1 MPKSKKIVQ
10 RQNLCVSSEKG
21 KSGRLITVSMVDPY
35 IDKQPAEVPFADFAR
50 SWNTPPK
57 DIATPTLVDASM
69 CPATFA
75 ATGFG
80 FDVMFDVGLVKRQLK
95 HKELNAYGITRLQL
109 GTVSDAKFKTAVDPI
124 SVYAPML
131 LRLALQ
137 ASAVTAIA
145 YPAGWTVD
153 LVENKYLTTLKVGD
167 ALLDNTVT
175 YGVKTKREQRTRRI
189 SSKNPDRNGKTI
201 TTSVPVVSELTGVE
215 VLLKSVGRKVNRAE
229 LNMLVGNETG
239 RSRRAESMHDP
250 IVLARVAILYESEL
264 PIGER
269 SRVEYVRSQLATY
282 GIHKSASWVQQVA
295 QLPRDEGILKTG
307 RRSTKKQRTKK

>member
-10 RQNLCVSSEKG
+10 RQNLCVASEKG
-21 KSGRLITVSMVDPY
+21 KSGRLITVLMIDPY
-35 IDKQPAEVPFADFAR
+35 IDSQPANVLFGDFAR

-80 FDVMFDVGLVKRQLK
+80 FDVVFDVGYVKRQLK
-95 HKELNAYGITRLQL
+95 HKELNAFGITRLQL
-109 GTVSDAKFKTAVDPI
+109 GTVSDAKFKPAVDPI

-145 YPAGWTVD
+145 YPAGWTV
-153 LVENKYLTTLKVGD
+153 EHGTGKYLTTLKCGD
-167 ALLDNTVT
+167 ALIGDTVT
-175 YGVKTKREQRTRRI
+175 YGVKTKREQRTRRV

-201 TTSVPVVSELTGVE
+201 ITSVSVVSELTGVE
-215 VLLKSVGRKVNRAE
+215 TLLKSVGRKVSRSE
-229 LNMLVGNETG
+229 QNMLIGNETG
-239 RSRRAESMHDP
+239 KTRRDASMFDLE
-250 IVLARVAILYESEL
+250 VLKLVAKLYVVEL

-269 SRVEYVRSQLATY
+269 SRVEYVRSQLHAH
-282 GIHKSASWVQQVA
+282 GIYKSASWVRQVA
-295 QLPRDEGILKTG
+295 GKARDKGILKTG
-307 RRSTKKQRTKK
+307 RRPKQKGRTK

>member
-1 MPKSKKIVQ
+1 MPKSSKNVQ
-10 RQNLCVSSEKG
+10 RQNLCVASAKG
-21 KSGRLITVSMVDPY
+21 KSGRLITVSMIDPY
-35 IDKQPAEVPFADFAR
+35 IDRQPAEVPFTDFAR

-69 CPATFA
+69 CPATFT

-80 FDVMFDVGLVKRQLK
+80 FDVVFDVNFVKRQLK
-95 HKELNAYGITRLQL
+95 HKELNAFGITRLQL
-109 GTVSDAKFKTAVDPI
+109 GTVSDAKFKPAVDPI

-153 LVENKYLTTLKVGD
+153 LKTGKHLTTLKVGD
-167 ALLDNTVT
+167 MLISDTVT
-175 YGVKTKREQRTRRI
+175 YGIKSRREEREVRRRFF
-189 SSKNPDRNGKTI
+189 KNPKQQRVWTQR
-201 TTSVPVVSELTGVE
+201 VPVVSELTGVE
-215 VLLKSVGRKVNRAE
+215 VLLKSVGRKVDRAE

-239 RSRRAESMHDP
+239 RSRRAEPMSDP
-250 IVLARVAILYESEL
+250 KVLQLVASLYEAEL

-269 SRVEYVRSQLATY
+269 SRVEYVRSQLATHGFPY
-282 GIHKSASWVQQVA
+282 SASWVRQVA
-295 QLPRDEGILKTG
+295 QLARDKGILKTG

>member
-10 RQNLCVSSEKG
+10 RQNLCVASEKG
-21 KSGRLITVSMVDPY
+21 RSGRRITVSMVDPY
-35 IDKQPAEVPFADFAR
+35 IDRQPAKVLFGDFAR

-80 FDVMFDVGLVKRQLK
+80 FDVVFDVGFVKRQLK
-95 HKELNAYGITRLQL
+95 HKELNAFGITRLQL
-109 GTVSDAKFKTAVDPI
+109 GTVSDAKFQPAVDPI
-124 SVYAPML
+124 GVYAPML

-145 YPAGWTVD
+145 YPAGWTVSAITGEPIA
-153 LVENKYLTTLKVGD
+153 LLNVGD
-167 ALLDNTVT
+167 RLPDNSVA
-175 YGVKTKREQRTRRI
+175 YGVKTRREEREVRRRF
-189 SSKNPDRNGKTI
+189 SKNPKRQRVWTER
-201 TTSVPVVSELTGVE
+201 VPVVSELTGVE

-229 LNMLVGNETG
+229 LNMLVGKEAG
-239 RSRRAESMHDP
+239 RSRRAESMSDP
-250 IVLARVAILYESEL
+250 KVLELVASLYESEL

-269 SRVEYVRSQLATY
+269 SRVEYVRSQLATRQ
-282 GIHKSASWVQQVA
+282 IFKSASWVRQVA
-295 QLPRDEGILKTG
+295 QLARDKGILKTG
-307 RRSTKKQRTKK
+307 RRNTKKRRTKQ

>member
-1 MPKSKKIVQ
+1 MPKSTKNVQ
-10 RQNLCVSSEKG
+10 RRNICVASEKG
-21 KSGRLITVSMVDPY
+21 RSGRLITVSMTDPY
-35 IDKQPAEVPFADFAR
+35 IDKQPAKVPFAEFAR

-69 CPATFA
+69 CPATFT

-80 FDVMFDVGLVKRQLK
+80 FDVVFDVGFVKRQLK
-95 HKELNAYGITRLQL
+95 HRELNAFGITRIQL
-109 GTVSDAKFKTAVDPI
+109 GTVSDEKFKPAVDPI

-167 ALLDNTVT
+167 RLIDNTVT
-175 YGVKTKREQRTRRI
+175 YGVKTKREEREVRRRF
-189 SSKNPDRNGKTI
+189 SKNPERQRVWTER
-201 TTSVPVVSELTGVE
+201 VPVVGELTGVE
-215 VLLKSVGRKVNRAE
+215 VLLQSVGRKINRAE

-250 IVLARVAILYESEL
+250 KVLARVAILYDVEL

-282 GIHKSASWVQQVA
+282 GIHKSASWVRQVA
-295 QLPRDEGILKTG
+295 QLARDEGILTTG
-307 RRSTKKQRTKK
+307 RRKTKKQRTKK

>member
-1 MPKSKKIVQ
+1 MPKSTKNVQ
-10 RQNLCVSSEKG
+10 RRNICVASEKG
-21 KSGRLITVSMVDPY
+21 KSGRLITVSMINPY
-35 IDKQPAEVPFADFAR
+35 IDKQPAKVPFAEFAR

-69 CPATFA
+69 CPATFT

-80 FDVMFDVGLVKRQLK
+80 FDVVFDVDFVKRQLK
-95 HKELNAYGITRLQL
+95 HKELNAFGITRIQL
-109 GTVSDAKFKTAVDPI
+109 GTVSDEKFKPAVDPI

-153 LVENKYLTTLKVGD
+153 LKTGEHLTTLKVGD
-167 ALLDNTVT
+167 ALLDSTVT
-175 YGVKTKREQRTRRI
+175 YGVKTKREEREVRRRF
-189 SSKNPDRNGKTI
+189 SKNPERQRVWTAR
-201 TTSVPVVSELTGVE
+201 VPVVSELTGVE

-239 RSRRAESMHDP
+239 RSRRAESMRDP
-250 IVLARVAILYESEL
+250 KVLQLVASLYESEL

-269 SRVEYVRSQLATY
+269 SRVEYVRSQLATHQ
-282 GIHKSASWVQQVA
+282 IHKSASWVRQVA
-295 QLPRDEGILKTG
+295 QLARDEGILKTG

>member
-10 RQNLCVSSEKG
+10 RQNLCVASAKG
-21 KSGRLITVSMVDPY
+21 KSGRLITVSMIDPY
-35 IDKQPAEVPFADFAR
+35 VDRQPAKVPFADFAR

-69 CPATFA
+69 CPATFT

-80 FDVMFDVGLVKRQLK
+80 FDVVFDVDFVKRQLK
-95 HKELNAYGITRLQL
+95 HKELNAFGITRLQL
-109 GTVSDAKFKTAVDPI
+109 GTVSDEKYKPAVDPI

-153 LVENKYLTTLKVGD
+153 RETGEHLRTLKVGD
-167 ALLDNTVT
+167 ALPDDTVT
-175 YGVKTKREQRTRRI
+175 YGVKTKREQSTRRI
-189 SSKNPDRNGKTI
+189 SSRNPDRNGKTI
-201 TTSVPVVSELTGVE
+201 TTSVPIVSELTGVE
-215 VLLKSVGRKVNRAE
+215 VLLKSVGRKVDRAE

-239 RSRRAESMHDP
+239 RSRRAEPMSDP
-250 IVLARVAILYESEL
+250 KVLARVAILYEAEL

-269 SRVEYVRSQLATY
+269 SRVEYVRSQLKIY
-282 GIHKSASWVQQVA
+282 GLHYSASWVRQVA
-295 QLPRDEGILKTG
+295 QLARDEGILKTG